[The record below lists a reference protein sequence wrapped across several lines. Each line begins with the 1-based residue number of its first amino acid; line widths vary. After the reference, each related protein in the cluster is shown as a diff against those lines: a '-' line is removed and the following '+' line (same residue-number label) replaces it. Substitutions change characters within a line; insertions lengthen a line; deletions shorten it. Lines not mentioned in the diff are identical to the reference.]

1 MKSLL
6 VSALALTTVIAGG
19 ANASH
24 NRGSVL
30 IPSIDAS
37 GNLTVEATSFWRT
50 SAPDFVRG
58 VRITGPG
65 GLSQNVNMTGNV
77 YDTSDTRFIRSD
89 NTSGAV
95 DLTGSGPGLY
105 TISWSSCCRVSG
117 IDNASASNMG
127 STSTIFWDGTNAT
140 DPISFDIQNI
150 QPNVVRGDAY
160 SDNLDVTS
168 ANGDTLSYD
177 DTYLAVSMSSQA
189 PGFAID
195 GSGQITIPASATATY
210 HENTGN
216 VGADVAFSGEIT
228 ATDAVTGRSTGS
240 VQFDWLFDAVATGA
254 NAVPDVGD
262 VVVNATVGDMINT
275 DITGTDPNGDAVTL
289 SLLSFN
295 GPGGAVSGATFTAGT
310 PGTPVTGNFQWD
322 STGAA
327 VGAYIATIR
336 GSDGSLSDQGTITV
350 NLSAAAIVPSAVPL
364 PAGFLLLG
372 SAMAGFGLMRRRRK
386 ASV

>member
-1 MKSLL
+1 M
-6 VSALALTTVIAGG
+6 
-19 ANASH
+19 
-24 NRGSVL
+24 
-30 IPSIDAS
+30 
-37 GNLTVEATSFWRT
+37 
-50 SAPDFVRG
+50 
-58 VRITGPG
+58 
-65 GLSQNVNMTGNV
+65 
-77 YDTSDTRFIRSD
+77 
-89 NTSGAV
+89 
-95 DLTGSGPGLY
+95 
-105 TISWSSCCRVSG
+105 
-117 IDNASASNMG
+117 
-127 STSTIFWDGTNAT
+127 
-140 DPISFDIQNI
+140 
-150 QPNVVRGDAY
+150 
-160 SDNLDVTS
+160 
-168 ANGDTLSYD
+168 
-177 DTYLAVSMSSQA
+177 
-189 PGFAID
+189 
-195 GSGQITIPASATATY
+195 
-210 HENTGN
+210 
-216 VGADVAFSGEIT
+216 
-228 ATDAVTGRSTGS
+228 TGRSTGS